1 MTKIAT
7 NQIPDG
13 WEEKT
18 LGEVLILH
26 YGKSLSQTNRILG
39 SVPVYGSSGITGWH
53 NEPLTDSCGVIIGRK
68 GTIGSVH
75 KSDVPFFPIDT
86 VYYLTEA
93 DTKCDFGFL
102 YYFLTNFGLSEMNS
116 DSAVPGLNRN
126 NVYSRETLLPPRSEQ
141 NAIADVL
148 SALDDKIELLRKQ
161 NKTLEAIA
169 QAIFKVWF
177 VNFNFPDKDGKPYK
191 DNGGT
196 MIDSELGEI
205 PECWEVESL
214 YDIAK
219 YINGGAF
226 KQADFS
232 PNNSGLPVI
241 KIVEL
246 KDGITNNTRY
256 TENAVPEKILIDN
269 KDVLFSWSGSPETS
283 IDIFVW
289 HLGKGVLNQHTFKVV
304 AHQSIDESWVYNVL
318 KYHKPLFINIAKQK
332 QTTGLGHVTV
342 EDLRQNKVARPKDD
356 VLSQYDSLAKPLF
369 DKYYLSLKEMNNLS
383 KLRDTLLPRLMTGQV
398 RVKGDTTA

>member
-1 MTKIAT
+1 MTKITT
-7 NQIPDG
+7 NRIPDG

-18 LGEVLILH
+18 LGDVLILH

-141 NAIADVL
+141 KSIADVL
-148 SALDDKIELLRKQ
+148 SSLDDKIELLRKQ
-161 NKTLEAIA
+161 NETLEVIA
-169 QAIFKVWF
+169 QTIFKEWF
-177 VNFNFPDKDGKPYK
+177 VNFNFPDKNGKPYN
-191 DNGGT
+191 DSGGK

-205 PECWEVESL
+205 PEGWRVGTVGDEFDIVMGQSPPGSSYNQLQDGEVFFQGRTDFGERFPKTRL
-214 YDIAK
+214 YTTDPKRMAEPFDVLVSVRAPVGDINVSAEKCCIGRGLGAVRGK
-219 YINGGAF
+219 YRSYTLYKMKHLQEALREFEAEGTVFGSIG
-226 KQADFS
+226 KDDF
-232 PNNSGLPVI
+232 NNIDVVVP
-241 KIVEL
+241 
-246 KDGITNNTRY
+246 
-256 TENAVPEKILIDN
+256 VPEFVKSLDN
-269 KDVLFSWSGSPETS
+269 TIAP
-283 IDIFVW
+283 
-289 HLGKGVLNQHTFKVV
+289 
-304 AHQSIDESWVYNVL
+304 IDEKIFNSHN
-318 KYHKPLFINIAKQK
+318 QM
-332 QTTGLGHVTV
+332 QTLT
-342 EDLRQNKVARPKDD
+342 E
-356 VLSQYDSLAKPLF
+356 
-369 DKYYLSLKEMNNLS
+369 
-383 KLRDTLLPRLMTGQV
+383 LRDRLLPKLMSGQV
-398 RVKGDTTA
+398 RVKT